1 MPPDLSFTDKPY
13 TVYTVEKRRRRRWP
27 RVLLITLLLFVA
39 VVAMAV
45 GGIYL
50 WLDLNVS
57 KTNSGPNTDAI
68 HDILTKPVAS
78 AGTEATGT
86 EPTVVEPPN
95 AQNIL
100 LIGSDNREAEGEK
113 YGRSDTLML
122 VHIDPEQNF
131 VSVLSLP
138 RDLRVEIPGY
148 GVQKINAAYAIKGAE
163 LSIKT
168 VQSVT
173 GVDLDHYVNID
184 FDAFRQLTTE
194 VDGVYV
200 DVDRRYYYVGDN
212 YETINIWPGYQALAG
227 ENALDYVRFRHDNN
241 NDFGRIQRQQRFLRA
256 AKEQVSTWDT
266 ALKIPS
272 LVNVLARNVTTDM
285 STNQVLRLAVW
296 GMRLQGGRVKQVE
309 LSATTA
315 NIGGGSYVI
324 ASDDAIREAVRD
336 LMTPPASG
344 AGPATTESGSST
356 TGTTEGGDGPTTT
369 TGAPAGP
376 VAEKVD
382 LSGIAVDV
390 RNGNGRPGEAA
401 AAASWLRDLG
411 ADVGAVGNAS
421 SADVSKSRVVYPKGD
436 KESAKLVAQALGSDR
451 IVLDSSADAVTV
463 VLGADFAVPKD
474 FKGAITI
481 DDLPDKAEYIALR
494 AVSGIPLMAP
504 SYLPEGS
511 ERTDSRSY
519 SIETDNGLKRAVKVV
534 YASSEPDQPFG
545 LMATTYTDA
554 TAASAGKEIV
564 VDGVTYTVVTFG
576 GKVDRVW
583 WKADGVLYW
592 LSNTVSSALSLD
604 EMVKTA
610 TGMVSVP

>member
-1 MPPDLSFTDKPY
+1 M
-13 TVYTVEKRRRRRWP
+13 
-27 RVLLITLLLFVA
+27 
-39 VVAMAV
+39 
-45 GGIYL
+45 
-50 WLDLNVS
+50 
-57 KTNSGPNTDAI
+57 
-68 HDILTKPVAS
+68 LTKPVAS
-78 AGTEATGT
+78 AGT

-163 LSIKT
+163 LTIKT

-194 VDGVYV
+194 LEGIYV

-227 ENALDYVRFRHDNN
+227 ENALDYVRFRHDDN

-256 AKEQVSTWDT
+256 AKEQVSKWDT

-272 LVNVLARNVTTDM
+272 LVDVLARNVTTDM

-309 LSATTA
+309 LSATTED
-315 NIGGGSYVI
+315 IGGGSYVI
-324 ASDDAIREAVRD
+324 ASDDAIRDAVSD
-336 LMTPPASG
+336 LMAPPTASG
-344 AGPATTESGSST
+344 AASDTIESGSST

-369 TGAPAGP
+369 IGAPSGP

-382 LSGIAVDV
+382 LSGIAVDI

-411 ADVGAVGNAS
+411 ADVGTVGNAS
-421 SADVSKSRVVYPKGD
+421 SADVSTSRVVYHKGD
-436 KESAKLVAQALGSDR
+436 KNSATRVAQALGGDR
-451 IVLDSSADAVTV
+451 IELDSSVEAITV

-504 SYLPEGS
+504 SYLPKGS

-519 SIETDNGLKRAVKVV
+519 SIKTDNGLKRAVKVV

-545 LMATTYTDA
+545 LMATTFTDA
-554 TAASAGKEIV
+554 TAAAAGKEIV